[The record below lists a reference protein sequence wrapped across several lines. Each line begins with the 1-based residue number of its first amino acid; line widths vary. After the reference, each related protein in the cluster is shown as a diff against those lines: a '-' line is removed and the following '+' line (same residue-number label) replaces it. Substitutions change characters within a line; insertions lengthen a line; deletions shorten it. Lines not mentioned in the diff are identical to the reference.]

1 MNSYRPTALAI
12 LSDKEQGLAALR
24 CVHTNRTPLRLLIKE
39 MPGEII
45 HITLHANRTPLRLL
59 IKEMPGEIIHIT
71 LHANDTFLRHWI
83 VIKVELNSL
92 SLTRFNVVV
101 PSFSC
106 ASTLACGL

>member
-24 CVHTNRTPLRLLIKE
+24 CVHN
-39 MPGEII
+39 
-45 HITLHANRTPLRLL
+45 NRTPLRLL